1 MERSWGAL
9 GRVWGRS
16 WAGLGAILGGLGLVL
31 GWFWARLGRIWGG
44 LGVVLGQFDRSLV
57 WGFFLEAKKVP
68 KAAKG
73 SEERQREANMN
84 KNKQR
89 ETKRKTEQQFQ
100 SISNFKK
107 VVALPVPCSDRFMLE
122 LFFALF
128 FLLFSSCFFVRF
140 WEAKRVPKGSLLEAF
155 WE

>member
-1 MERSWGAL
+1 M
-9 GRVWGRS
+9 
-16 WAGLGAILGGLGLVL
+16 
-31 GWFWARLGRIWGG
+31 
-44 LGVVLGQFDRSLV
+44 LGQFDRSLV

-128 FLLFSSCFFVRF
+128 LVLFWGCFFVWF
-140 WEAKRVPKGSLLEAF
+140 WEAFGCHFGSILGAKIDPSRAKFGPRWLLKRYFLKKVNFHENL
-155 WE
+155 

>member
-1 MERSWGAL
+1 M
-9 GRVWGRS
+9 
-16 WAGLGAILGGLGLVL
+16 
-31 GWFWARLGRIWGG
+31 
-44 LGVVLGQFDRSLV
+44 LGQFDRSLV

-128 FLLFSSCFFVRF
+128 SFFFRVAFLLGFGRQKGCPRGPF
-140 WEAKRVPKGSLLEAF
+140 WRHFGSKNQPS
-155 WE
+155 